1 MSITV
6 NNNPAAVPPPQIP
19 QNAGVDGSALIQ
31 GDATGKIETGDA
43 PIIQGAG
50 LIITEADEVGRKG
63 PAGKVDSTKKLVD
76 VNEVPELDAEDVRS
90 LAEIIGDLEKLI
102 AELKNSSTEEQ
113 IAATKERIANLKEK
127 IQTQFQDRL
136 SKIDETIDKMNEAAR
151 LKQIQEA
158 SAWMNVALAIV
169 GAVIAIAVAVA
180 AVATAGAAAGVVVA
194 VFACVGAL
202 AATGNAALSVY
213 QQVAKDDIEQ
223 SVKDKA
229 AEYRAQGMSDS
240 EAMKKATEEVTD
252 KFLTISLVLTG
263 ISVVCGFVGGFGSS
277 AGSALRVI
285 SALQAV
291 TSGIGMGSGVANL
304 VISNMASDASYDS
317 QSAEAELAQLEAV
330 LQKLKKALDEET
342 SQIQVLIQQLMDAL
356 ADLAQLLESATST
369 TDEIA
374 QQTGATA

>member
-19 QNAGVDGSALIQ
+19 QNAGVDGNALIQ

-63 PAGKVDSTKKLVD
+63 PAGKVDTTKKLVD
-76 VNEVPELDAEDVRS
+76 VNEVPELDAEDVRNLVS
-90 LAEIIGDLEKLI
+90 IIEDLEKLL

>member
-19 QNAGVDGSALIQ
+19 QNAGVDGNALIQ

-63 PAGKVDSTKKLVD
+63 PAGKVDTTKKLVD

-180 AVATAGAAAGVVVA
+180 AVATAGAALGVVVA

>member
-180 AVATAGAAAGVVVA
+180 AVATAGAALGVVVA

-277 AGSALRVI
+277 AGSALRII

>member
-19 QNAGVDGSALIQ
+19 QNAGVDGNALIQ

-136 SKIDETIDKMNEAAR
+136 SKIDETVDKMNEAAR

-229 AEYRAQGMSDS
+229 AEYRSQGMSDS

>member
-19 QNAGVDGSALIQ
+19 QNAGVDGNALIQ

-63 PAGKVDSTKKLVD
+63 PAGRVDSTKKLVD

>member
-63 PAGKVDSTKKLVD
+63 PAGRVDSTKKLVD

-180 AVATAGAAAGVVVA
+180 AVATAGAALGVVVA

-277 AGSALRVI
+277 AGSALRII

>member
-19 QNAGVDGSALIQ
+19 QNAGVDGNALIQ

-63 PAGKVDSTKKLVD
+63 PAGRVDSTKKLVD

-304 VISNMASDASYDS
+304 VISNMANDASYDS

>member
-19 QNAGVDGSALIQ
+19 QNAGVDGNALIQ

-63 PAGKVDSTKKLVD
+63 PAGKVDTTKKLVD